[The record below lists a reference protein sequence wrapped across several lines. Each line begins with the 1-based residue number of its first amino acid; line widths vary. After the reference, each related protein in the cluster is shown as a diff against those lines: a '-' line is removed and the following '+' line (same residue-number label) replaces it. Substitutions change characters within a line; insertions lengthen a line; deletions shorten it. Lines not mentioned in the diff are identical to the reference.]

1 MLKVK
6 KTDFIQ
12 TLVLFAAIFVVLF
25 FSPYSA
31 DDYSLLNRLVV
42 NPEKDLQSF
51 LWSAIVFGNG
61 RFLGNLELW
70 FSVFADT
77 FRIVAKPVFLTA
89 IIVMTIKLFDLKNS
103 YEKIFVAILLLF
115 PSAGFFS
122 KCYVNTPCFFNFVA
136 PFVGFLLS
144 LCIIKRYHSGE
155 QKDLSKICACVVLLI
170 ASVCMQLHSEHSTL
184 IFVLAAIGVCI
195 FERYKY
201 KKISIP
207 AGLFFTGS
215 VIGAAVMFLGPRIMG
230 VESKMEGYRGL
241 YINLPY
247 AIGVLGK
254 FSEMISTVV
263 LLFVFISVLELM
275 ILAKRSSKD
284 KYRTIH
290 ILVAVLYPVISLVYV
305 LNMQTNEAKAVSY
318 IKLIFLALLS
328 LYVLN
333 TIAIVLKFVKSTE
346 AKYIMVVVVALAV
359 LSVAVFTVLNQHGYR
374 TFYLALFLV
383 FIFAIVLF
391 KTAIRECEIDFN
403 EETRKYLGIVSKA
416 AFSILIAV
424 MSFQMI
430 QNYDVVIMRDHY
442 IKEKSYA
449 QEEVIEIPKLPNK
462 RIWLDEYIHLYK
474 DYFETVTNGKEI
486 QFVDIEE
493 WELYE
498 EYQSMQ
504 DNPIAAV
511 TYAFTNFNFNKG
523 AKN

>member
-6 KTDFIQ
+6 RTDFVQ
-12 TLVLFAAIFVVLF
+12 TLVLFASIFVVLF

-31 DDYSLLNRLVV
+31 DDYSLLAGLVAS
-42 NPEKDLQSF
+42 PEKDLQSF
-51 LWSAIVFGNG
+51 LWSAIAFGNG

-70 FSVFADT
+70 FSIFADT

-103 YEKIFVAILLLF
+103 YEKIFAAILLLF

-144 LCIIKRYHSGE
+144 LCIIKWYHSGE
-155 QKDLSKICACVVLLI
+155 QKGLSKICSCAVLLV
-170 ASVCMQLHSEHSTL
+170 ASICMQLHSEHSTL
-184 IFVLAAIGVCI
+184 SFVLAAIGVCI

-207 AGLFFTGS
+207 AGVFFTGS
-215 VIGAAVMFLGPRIMG
+215 VVGAVIMFLGPRIMG

-241 YINLPY
+241 HIDIPY

-263 LLFVFISVLELM
+263 LLFVFISVLVLV
-275 ILAKRSSKD
+275 ILVKESPKD
-284 KYRTIH
+284 KYRPVH
-290 ILVAVLYPVISLVYV
+290 IFIAVLYPVVSLMYV
-305 LNMQTNEAKAVSY
+305 LNMQTNEAKAVSH

-328 LYVLN
+328 LYILN
-333 TIAIVLKFVKSTE
+333 TITIVLRFVKSNE
-346 AKYIMVVVVALAV
+346 AKCIMVFVAMLAA
-359 LSVAVFTVLNQHGYR
+359 LSVIMFTVLNQHGYR
-374 TFYLALFLV
+374 TFYLAFFLM
-383 FIFAIVLF
+383 FIFAMVLF
-391 KTAIRECEIDFN
+391 KTVVRESGIAFTQEVQKVTGMVATVVFVMAI
-403 EETRKYLGIVSKA
+403 A
-416 AFSILIAV
+416 M
-424 MSFQMI
+424 MSLQII

-442 IKEKSYA
+442 IKEKSYT

-474 DYFETVTNGKEI
+474 DYFETVSNGKEI

-504 DNPIAAV
+504 DNPITAV

-523 AKN
+523 VKN